1 MFKNVFFSG
10 KCIFNMGHYI
20 IEYAELEG
28 NHQNHRVQLMAKHST
43 PQEPHHVPENVV
55 QMCL

>member
-1 MFKNVFFSG
+1 MFNFFFSG
-10 KCIFNMGHYI
+10 KCIFNIGHYI

-28 NHQNHRVQLMAKHST
+28 THQDHGVQLMAKHST
-43 PQEPHHVPENVV
+43 LQESHHMPENVV